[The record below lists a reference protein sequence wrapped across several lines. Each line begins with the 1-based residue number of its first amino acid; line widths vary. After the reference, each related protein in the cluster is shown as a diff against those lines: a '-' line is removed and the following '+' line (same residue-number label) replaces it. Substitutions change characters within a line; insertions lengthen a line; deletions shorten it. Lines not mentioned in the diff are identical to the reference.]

1 MKQKVIFK
9 NSDTFIDC
17 RSEKNNAH
25 VDNDLGGL
33 WLFYRD
39 EPVLGYY
46 NISVSFAGN
55 NTADLFKFFKK
66 AKNQT
71 SNNDKKNVEVMV
83 PLRYL
88 SNFWKTL

>member
-1 MKQKVIFK
+1 MIQNKENYSK
-9 NSDTFIDC
+9 T
-17 RSEKNNAH
+17 
-25 VDNDLGGL
+25 LGGL

-39 EPVLGYY
+39 EPVLDDY

-66 AKNQT
+66 AENQT

-83 PLRYL
+83 PLR
-88 SNFWKTL
+88 